1 MTRYSRIHGDHSQY
15 QMDHDSTNTNIR
27 KSQFSASTAGTNTYI
42 AHDED
47 GVAQAFVEVV
57 QHPGRTDTH
66 MTGLTVNKDK
76 LIADSERTDAPDRHP
91 LRPGALGYDTST
103 SRTGTVPARPGEQLV
118 MFGIDHK
125 PARREVDVMYARD
138 SLRGKSAA
146 MNLLGM
152 ADNATRDALG
162 SSLLPSDNLS
172 EHSLGLVNHLHQRG
186 AISDEDM
193 PDNIGWDSVNDIT
206 RNDAEYFLNRRHST
220 MFNNDELIS
229 IDHRLPHAKARIRQ
243 IMGRSAPNLNTEP
256 KAEQL
261 QLEGFE

>member
-15 QMDHDSTNTNIR
+15 QMDHDSTKTNIR
-27 KSQFSASTAGTNTYI
+27 KSPFSAATASTNSYI
-42 AHDED
+42 AHDEG

-91 LRPGALGYDTST
+91 LRPGALEYDTS
-103 SRTGTVPARPGEQLV
+103 SRTGTIPARPGDQLV

-138 SLRGKSAA
+138 SLRGKRAA
-146 MNLLGM
+146 INLLGM
-152 ADNATRDALG
+152 ADNATRDTLG
-162 SSLLPSDNLS
+162 NSLLPSDNLS
-172 EHSLGLVNHLHQRG
+172 THSLGLVNHLHKKG

-193 PDNIGWDSVNDIT
+193 PDNIGQDSVNDIT
-206 RNDAEYFLNRRHST
+206 RNDAEYFLNRRRSA
-220 MFNNDELIS
+220 MFTDNELIN

-256 KAEQL
+256 KSEQL

>member
-1 MTRYSRIHGDHSQY
+1 
-15 QMDHDSTNTNIR
+15 
-27 KSQFSASTAGTNTYI
+27 
-42 AHDED
+42 
-47 GVAQAFVEVV
+47 
-57 QHPGRTDTH
+57 
-66 MTGLTVNKDK
+66 
-76 LIADSERTDAPDRHP
+76 
-91 LRPGALGYDTST
+91 
-103 SRTGTVPARPGEQLV
+103 
-118 MFGIDHK
+118 MFGIDHA
-125 PARREVDVMYARD
+125 PTRREVDVMYARD

-146 MNLLGM
+146 INLLGM
-152 ADNATRDALG
+152 ADNATRDTLG

-193 PDNIGWDSVNDIT
+193 PDNIGQDSVNDIT
-206 RNDAEYFLNRRHST
+206 RNDAEYFLNRRHSN
-220 MFNNDELIS
+220 MFSSRELVS

>member
-15 QMDHDSTNTNIR
+15 QMDHDSTKSNIR
-27 KSQFSASTAGTNTYI
+27 KSKLSGSTAGTNTYI

-57 QHPGRTDTH
+57 QRQGRTNTH
-66 MTGLTVNKDK
+66 MTGLPGSGP
-76 LIADSERTDAPDRHP
+76 LIADLEQTDAPNVETYHR
-91 LRPGALGYDTST
+91 RSMSNTRSAKS
-103 SRTGTVPARPGEQLV
+103 GEQLV

-125 PARREVDVMYARD
+125 PSRREVDVMYARD

-146 MNLLGM
+146 INLLGM
-152 ADNATRDALG
+152 ADNATRDTLG

-186 AISDEDM
+186 AISDDDM
-193 PDNIGWDSVNDIT
+193 PDNIGQDSVNDIT
-206 RNDAEYFLNRRHST
+206 RNDAEYFLNRRHSN
-220 MFNNDELIS
+220 MFNDNELIN

-243 IMGRSAPNLNTEP
+243 IMGRSAPKLGTEP
-256 KAEQL
+256 KNEQL

>member
-1 MTRYSRIHGDHSQY
+1 MTRYSRIHGDYSQY

-27 KSQFSASTAGTNTYI
+27 KSPFSHATAGTNTYM

-76 LIADSERTDAPDRHP
+76 LIADSERTDVPDRHP
-91 LRPGALGYDTST
+91 LRPGARGYDTS

-138 SLRGKSAA
+138 STAGKLAA
-146 MNLLGM
+146 MHILGM
-152 ADNATRDALG
+152 ADNASRDALG
-162 SSLLPSDNLS
+162 HGLLPSDNLS
-172 EHSLGLVNHLHQRG
+172 EHSLGLVKHLHQRG
-186 AISDEDM
+186 AISDDDM
-193 PDNIGWDSVNDIT
+193 PDTSGEGNDIT
-206 RNDAEYFLNRRHST
+206 RNDAEYFLNRRHSN
-220 MFNNDELIS
+220 MFSSRELVN

-243 IMGRSAPNLNTEP
+243 IMGRSAPKLGTEP
-256 KAEQL
+256 KNEQL

>member
-1 MTRYSRIHGDHSQY
+1 MTRYSRIHGDYSQY
-15 QMDHDSTNTNIR
+15 QMDHDSTKSNIR
-27 KSQFSASTAGTNTYI
+27 KSPFSHATAGTNTYI

-47 GVAQAFVEVV
+47 GVAQAFVEVI

-66 MTGLTVNKDK
+66 MTGLTALKDK
-76 LIADSERTDAPDRHP
+76 LIADSERTDVPDRHP
-91 LRPGALGYDTST
+91 LRPGARGYDTS

-125 PARREVDVMYARD
+125 PARREVDIMYARD

-152 ADNATRDALG
+152 ADNATRDTLG

-172 EHSLGLVNHLHQRG
+172 EHSLGLVKHLHQRG
-186 AISDEDM
+186 AISDDDM
-193 PDNIGWDSVNDIT
+193 PDTSGEGNDIT
-206 RNDAEYFLNRRHST
+206 RNDAEYFLNRRHSN
-220 MFNNDELIS
+220 MFSSRELVN

-243 IMGRSAPNLNTEP
+243 IMGRSAPKLGTEP
-256 KAEQL
+256 KNEQL

>member
-27 KSQFSASTAGTNTYI
+27 KKPFSASTAGTNTYM

-47 GVAQAFVEVV
+47 GVALAFVEV
-57 QHPGRTDTH
+57 QQRQGRTNTH
-66 MTGLTVNKDK
+66 MTGLPGSGP
-76 LIADSERTDAPDRHP
+76 LIADLQQTDAPNVETHDR
-91 LRPGALGYDTST
+91 RSISNTRSAK
-103 SRTGTVPARPGEQLV
+103 PGEQLV

-125 PARREVDVMYARD
+125 PTRREVDIMYARD

-146 MNLLGM
+146 INLLGM

-193 PDNIGWDSVNDIT
+193 PDNIGQDSVNDIT
-206 RNDAEYFLNRRHST
+206 RNDAEYFLNRRHSN
-220 MFNNDELIS
+220 MFSSRELVS

>member
-15 QMDHDSTNTNIR
+15 QMDHDSTKSNIR
-27 KSQFSASTAGTNTYI
+27 KSPFSHATAGTNTYI

-47 GVAQAFVEVV
+47 GVAQAFVEVI

-66 MTGLTVNKDK
+66 MTGLNALKDK
-76 LIADSERTDAPDRHP
+76 LIADSERTDIPDRHP
-91 LRPGALGYDTST
+91 LRPGAPGYDTS
-103 SRTGTVPARPGEQLV
+103 SRTGTVIARPGEQLV

-125 PARREVDVMYARD
+125 PARREVDIMYARD

-152 ADNATRDALG
+152 ADNATRDTLG

-186 AISDEDM
+186 AISDDDM
-193 PDNIGWDSVNDIT
+193 PDNIGQDSVNDIT
-206 RNDAEYFLNRRHST
+206 RNDAEYFLNRRNSN
-220 MFNNDELIS
+220 MFNDNELIN

-243 IMGRSAPNLNTEP
+243 IMGRSAPKLGTEP
-256 KAEQL
+256 KNEQL